1 MVKIREGLDGLS
13 LLSLI
18 RGLTF
23 LQPQTDFVFST
34 CPRPNCP
41 RVRWAAAEGKKDG
54 DWNFEIC
61 KTFCLS
67 CCFPGG
73 SDGKESACNAGNPD
87 SISGSGRSL
96 GERNGNPLQYCLE
109 NPMDTGAWWA
119 IVHGFAE
126 LDTTEQLTLS
136 LSLFFHYF
144 AWQRYNTTTKKQI
157 PQGFWCPHVSC
168 LSSIPHTFEEE
179 ERRERSLKKQFFQ
192 YKQSS
197 NALFAS

>member
-54 DWNFEIC
+54 AWNFELC

-136 LSLFFHYF
+136 LSLFFITLPGRDIILLPRSRF
-144 AWQRYNTTTKKQI
+144 LR
-157 PQGFWCPHVSC
+157 VSDAPT
-168 LSSIPHTFEEE
+168 LVVSLPSLTHLRR
-179 ERRERSLKKQFFQ
+179 RREGKE
-192 YKQSS
+192 
-197 NALFAS
+197 A